1 MNPVP
6 RPMVY
11 VAGVALAGVCVL
23 GLYLG
28 IQPALER
35 ASDANQAA
43 ASSTAPTPGMAAA
56 VQAVPLKTELP
67 PPSSEP
73 ASSAPTQLAQVSK
86 KKSSDAD
93 ESPSSDASA
102 AATGPQAGRSP
113 PPDPPTLYSPDEA
126 PAPPPA
132 GGNGANTPPY

>member
-1 MNPVP
+1 
-6 RPMVY
+6 MVY

-56 VQAVPLKTELP
+56 VVRAGILCAD
-67 PPSSEP
+67 P
-73 ASSAPTQLAQVSK
+73 ARPGQQEKVV
-86 KKSSDAD
+86 
-93 ESPSSDASA
+93 
-102 AATGPQAGRSP
+102 RRR
-113 PPDPPTLYSPDEA
+113 
-126 PAPPPA
+126 
-132 GGNGANTPPY
+132 